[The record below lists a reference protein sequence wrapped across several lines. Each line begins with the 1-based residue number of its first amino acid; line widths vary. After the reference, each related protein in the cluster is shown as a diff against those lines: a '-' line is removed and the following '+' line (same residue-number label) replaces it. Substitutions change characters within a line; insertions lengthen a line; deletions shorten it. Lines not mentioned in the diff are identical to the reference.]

1 MEMITTYD
9 DGDPDG
15 MLASKLHCKIHTT
28 LITSRKDPLLVAR
41 AMSRRGIVLVFNESQ
56 TIVV

>member
-1 MEMITTYD
+1 MEMITTYY

-28 LITSRKDPLLVAR
+28 LITSQAEGKDPLLVAK
-41 AMSRRGIVLVFNESQ
+41 AMSRCGIVLVFNES
-56 TIVV
+56 